1 MHVYISNTYALQ
13 WFQHNTPLNED
24 TKMCCG
30 IIHSSVFSL
39 RDSGHMLSVLTT
51 KSSWVHSEELVPH
64 KQLQSSKCLHWKQTF
79 RIKKAIHTPSTHELM
94 NNPLQSYFLEEVQ
107 SVSYRP
113 SAKATQQSLEQRS
126 DWNSS
131 LYTAPNMSTWLP
143 GSKSVELQHGGN
155 IVHWRAWSSSSFR
168 VTKTD
173 SEDVAVACLFP
184 LLCSTRMV
192 MKHMRWVL

>member
-1 MHVYISNTYALQ
+1 MHYKE
-13 WFQHNTPLNED
+13 PLNED

-30 IIHSSVFSL
+30 IIHSPVLSP

-51 KSSWVHSEELVPH
+51 KSSWVHSEELVSH

-79 RIKKAIHTPSTHELM
+79 RIKKAIHTSSTHELM
-94 NNPLQSYFLEEVQ
+94 NPLQSYFLEEVQ
-107 SVSYRP
+107 SVSYWP

-155 IVHWRAWSSSSFR
+155 IVHWRAWSSSSFK
-168 VTKTD
+168 VTKID

-184 LLCSTRMV
+184 LLCSTRIMI
-192 MKHMRWVL
+192 KQILLVL